1 MEEDGEDVKRRH
13 WTVPRAVYV
22 LAAGNADE
30 VNDLLSQSGE
40 AITTKWR
47 DVTGQNRKAA
57 SPRSVK

>member
-22 LAAGNADE
+22 LAAGNENE
-30 VNDLLSQSGE
+30 VNDLLRNSGE

-47 DVTGQNRKAA
+47 DLTGQTKKAA
-57 SPRSVK
+57 APRNVK